1 MTVGIDAERVARVVA
16 AVRIDETVG
25 IGSERGAG
33 IRIGNRA
40 VRKARE
46 ENHRLGLP
54 NVFTINGKI
63 YYELPNGEITTE
75 SPLKD

>member
-1 MTVGIDAERVARVVA
+1 MEVEKFDDLSLYQFA
-16 AVRIDETVG
+16 
-25 IGSERGAG
+25 SEV

>member
-1 MTVGIDAERVARVVA
+1 MEVEKFD
-16 AVRIDETVG
+16 DL
-25 IGSERGAG
+25 SLYQFAG
-33 IRIGNRA
+33 EVIWIGNQA
-40 VRKARE
+40 VRKACE

>member
-1 MTVGIDAERVARVVA
+1 MEVKKFDDLSLYQFA
-16 AVRIDETVG
+16 
-25 IGSERGAG
+25 SEV

-40 VRKARE
+40 VKKAQE
-46 ENHRLGLP
+46 ENRRLGLP
-54 NVFTINGKI
+54 NVFTKNGKL

>member
-1 MTVGIDAERVARVVA
+1 MEVEKFDDLSLYQFASEVIRV
-16 AVRIDETVG
+16 
-25 IGSERGAG
+25 
-33 IRIGNRA
+33 GNRP

-46 ENHRLGLP
+46 ENHWLGLP

>member
-1 MTVGIDAERVARVVA
+1 MEVEKFDDLALYQFA
-16 AVRIDETVG
+16 
-25 IGSERGAG
+25 SEV

-40 VRKARE
+40 VKKARE

-54 NVFTINGKI
+54 NVSTKNRKI
-63 YYELPNGEITTE
+63 YYELPNGDITTE